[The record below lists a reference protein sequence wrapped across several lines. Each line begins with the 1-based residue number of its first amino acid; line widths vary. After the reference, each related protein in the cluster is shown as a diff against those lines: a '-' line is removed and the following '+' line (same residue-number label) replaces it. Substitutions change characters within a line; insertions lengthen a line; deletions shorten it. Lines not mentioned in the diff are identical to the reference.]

1 MLNIS
6 AGQMT
11 GQLFASKTPINSLR
25 KCCLATLST
34 TIFIR
39 LSDSL
44 TCTISKRRR
53 QVTDTKPIVM
63 KCFEKEN
70 RKLFILF
77 LGLMIIE
84 KISDLLKK
92 IHRNGLPSNL
102 PSNLTSNLPQNIPVA
117 KSDARNI
124 ETYAKELVQ
133 ENLQYKRTQKEL
145 SMRLGMVD
153 RTTLEVKIKAQSLCI
168 ESHKQE

>member
-1 MLNIS
+1 
-6 AGQMT
+6 
-11 GQLFASKTPINSLR
+11 
-25 KCCLATLST
+25 
-34 TIFIR
+34 
-39 LSDSL
+39 
-44 TCTISKRRR
+44 
-53 QVTDTKPIVM
+53 
-63 KCFEKEN
+63 
-70 RKLFILF
+70 
-77 LGLMIIE
+77 MIIE
-84 KISDLLKK
+84 KLSDLLKK

-133 ENLQYKRTQKEL
+133 ENLQYIRTQKEL

-168 ESHKQE
+168 ESQKQE